1 MQVKDIMNPDV
12 KTIGPKS
19 TVQEAAKKMK
29 LMGIGALVVVY
40 NGRLKGIIT
49 ERDFV
54 YKVVSKALDS
64 SKMKVEEAMTAEVV
78 MVDSNISVE
87 DASEIMT
94 KKKIKKLPVIEGDN
108 LVGIVTAM
116 DLVAA
121 QPKLIEQLGELFM
134 LPGTKK
140 VIAG

>member
-1 MQVKDIMNPDV
+1 MQVKDIMNPDE